1 MMLEQAVNIANIQN
15 AKKPKQAVKAGYR
28 TIEKSEKKIAD
39 GNHGKTIKKPTV
51 EILSQLNKAFGGGA
65 NG

>member
-1 MMLEQAVNIANIQN
+1 MLEQAINIANIQN
-15 AKKPKQAVKAGYR
+15 AKKPKQAAKAGYK
-28 TIEKSEKKIAD
+28 TIDKSEKKITN
-39 GNHGKTIKKPTV
+39 GNSGKTIRKPTV